1 METKELFTDRL
12 DRIFIAGGMIRL
24 DFGVLADVEERDDDD
39 AEETTGALRVIF
51 TPRGFL
57 HAVEKLAAVAALL
70 NQAPLP
76 PTPPAIRKATGKAEA
91 ETPQDAAAVAP
102 PVRVKRHYSKR
113 RTFSPPGRHMKRK
126 AK

>member
-24 DFGVLADVEERDDDD
+24 DFGVLADVDERDDDD

-70 NQAPLP
+70 NQAPPPP
-76 PTPPAIRKATGKAEA
+76 PTPAIRKATGKAEA